1 MRVRSLAALAL
12 AVLSSGA
19 GSARADIIPSP
30 IRPQWDDT
38 PMPMPSDPE
47 ELFALM
53 VAVAVLAVGAIVRGA
68 LRRRAR

>member
-1 MRVRSLAALAL
+1 MRVRPLAAVALAALA
-12 AVLSSGA
+12 SGA
-19 GSARADIIPSP
+19 GSAQADIIPSP

-53 VAVAVLAVGAIVRGA
+53 AVVAVLALGALARGA
-68 LRRRAR
+68 LRRRTR